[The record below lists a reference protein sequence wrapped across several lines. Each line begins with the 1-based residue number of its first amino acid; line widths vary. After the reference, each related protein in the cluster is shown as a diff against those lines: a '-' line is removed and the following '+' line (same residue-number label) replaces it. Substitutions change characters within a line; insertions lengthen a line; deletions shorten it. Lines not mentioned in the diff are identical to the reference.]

1 MWMGLAGLTE
11 TEMTE
16 QYKLNSNELRLKV
29 FLEKAEELKNSFKK
43 GDYLRIYHMT
53 EWNSDLNRMEL
64 RGNNVQITDLMKK
77 TTEVNAVRKLCNY
90 DSEKEEQ
97 LSFHLLYQVIDVV
110 SGFPILKVVPFND
123 CYGHRDE
130 DDHENLVEILER
142 ALNDAEYELRNYSGI
157 FEEHERFEAEL
168 KNVANT
174 FCVLDD
180 DYADSM
186 LLDGEF
192 IPYQREQAKF
202 DETKELIEKEMRKIR
217 ENTAKKAAETRAEK
231 KRKQDKH
238 EHKVVDFEFRDY
250 LEQLEIEELFEQLVE
265 D

>member
-1 MWMGLAGLTE
+1 
-11 TEMTE
+11 MTE

-64 RGNNVQITDLMKK
+64 RGNNVQITDLMEK
-77 TTEVNAVRKLCNY
+77 TNEINAIRRLCNHDY
-90 DSEKEEQ
+90 EKQKQ

-110 SGFPILKVVPFND
+110 GGFPILKVVPFND
-123 CYGHRDE
+123 CYGHWDE
-130 DDHENLVEILER
+130 DSRENLVEMLER
-142 ALNDAEYELRNYSGI
+142 ALNDAEYELNDCSDI
-157 FEEHERFEAEL
+157 LEEDERFEAEL

-202 DETKELIEKEMRKIR
+202 DEIKELVQIEMEKIR
-217 ENTAKKAAETRAEK
+217 KSTAKKAAETRAEN
-231 KRKQDKH
+231 KRKQDEY
-238 EHKVVDFEFRDY
+238 EHKVVDFEFKQY
-250 LEQLEIEELFEQLVE
+250 LEQLDIEELFEQLVE